1 MPTAPHAQQL
11 RFITGLLAITLAGA
25 AAIAQSMPREAFKA
39 KTIFIVNQTGKP
51 TVENG
56 ADSELSK
63 WGRFTMADDAATAD
77 IKLVLTKAGSTVTST
92 ETPKTDGTGFDSS
105 TSTTFTMGVDMH
117 AYVKG
122 QGLYFFQTNTS
133 SSGEKAGRNLI
144 DNFRKLYPK
153 E

>member
-1 MPTAPHAQQL
+1 MRTASRKRTLAL
-11 RFITGLLAITLAGA
+11 STGL
-25 AAIAQSMPREAFKA
+25 AAIFIAGSAATAQSMPREAFKA
-39 KTIFIVNQTGKP
+39 KTIFVINQTGKA

-63 WGRFTMADDAATAD
+63 WGRFTMADDAASAD

-92 ETPKTDGTGFDSS
+92 ETPKADGSGFDSS

-122 QGLYFFQTNTS
+122 EGLYFFQTNTS

-144 DNFRKLYPK
+144 DNFRKLYPR

>member
-1 MPTAPHAQQL
+1 ML
-11 RFITGLLAITLAGA
+11 GFVTGLGATLVAVA
-25 AAIAQSMPREAFKA
+25 AAGAQSMPREAFKA
-39 KTIFIVNQTGKP
+39 KTIFVENRTGKP

-63 WGRFTMADDAATAD
+63 WGRFTMADDADSAD
-77 IKLVLTKAGSTVTST
+77 IKLVLTKAGSSVVSK
-92 ETPKTDGTGFDSS
+92 ETPKADGSGFDSS
-105 TSTTFTMGVDMH
+105 TSTTFTFGVDLH

-122 QGLYFFQTNTS
+122 QEMYFYQTNS
-133 SSGEKAGRNLI
+133 ASSGEKAGRNLI